1 MTNKTPLK
9 LNSHIHARKKKKYK
23 KANKKPLEVQ
33 VLGKDLKQ
41 LQVQLTSSVRE
52 APIRK
57 IHQRQELRL
66 F

>member
-9 LNSHIHARKKKKYK
+9 LNSHIHARKKKYK

-57 IHQRQELRL
+57 KHQRQELRL